1 MRVLGCR
8 YCDNDSYLF
17 DKDNVAVLLE
27 PLDKAARNFKY
38 NYPRLKICI
47 DFNDYIIPIKY
58 CPFCGR
64 KMEEI

>member
-1 MRVLGCR
+1 MKVLGCR

-27 PLDKAARNFKY
+27 PVDKVVRNSRY
-38 NYPRLKICI
+38 NYPRLKISI
-47 DFNDYIIPIKY
+47 DFNDYIIPITY
-58 CPFCGR
+58 CPFCGK

>member
-17 DKDNVAVLLE
+17 DKNNVAILLE
-27 PLDKAARNFKY
+27 PVDKAARNFKY